1 MSNIGKTSQNKKR
14 FEAFK
19 GATGVYNINIFSSG
33 VSISLMSEPANIVK
47 KKLYYLKICLIDK
60 VNVRQTTNVWA
71 TKM

>member
-47 KKLYYLKICLIDK
+47 KSCI
-60 VNVRQTTNVWA
+60 T
-71 TKM
+71 